1 MPILF
6 CQFSIY
12 IPLSTYRITNRENN
26 SSRKKWSFIL
36 KQTSDSDAQ
45 QVSNRMHHAGQY
57 EQVVG
62 CLAACRWATQQLVG
76 CL

>member
-1 MPILF
+1 M
-6 CQFSIY
+6 
-12 IPLSTYRITNRENN
+12 
-26 SSRKKWSFIL
+26 L

-62 CLAACRWATQQLVG
+62 CLAAWLPAAEQLSNWLVVYDVSANR
-76 CL
+76 